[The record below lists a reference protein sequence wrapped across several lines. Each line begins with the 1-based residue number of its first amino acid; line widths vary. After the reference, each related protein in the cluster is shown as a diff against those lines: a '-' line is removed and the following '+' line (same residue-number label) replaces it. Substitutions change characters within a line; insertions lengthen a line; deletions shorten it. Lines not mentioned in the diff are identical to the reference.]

1 MQDTHQPIPPPPS
14 YDGGK
19 KRTRWWIPVLVVG
32 GIILVPVITLLIF
45 AVFIGGLVAG
55 LGEGSEAKPLAESSV
70 LVVDLSGG
78 LPEYAIDMP
87 FSLGDAPKGPSL
99 YQTLTAIERASSDEK
114 IKGIYIRNGG
124 SGMGMAKLTEVRDAL
139 MEFKKSRKFVYAFI
153 DNGTKSH
160 YYLATVADSIFMP
173 QEGLLEFNAFGAS
186 APFMKGLFDNV
197 GVTWHVEQFEEYKSA
212 AETMSRESWS
222 APAKEEVR
230 ALIEQ
235 RQTMFA
241 NAVASARKLSAED
254 VISMMSRGMY
264 VPDSLLKYKLIDGFA
279 REAELKERIQR
290 RIDPTTT
297 DAHPRMESVSIA
309 RYLDVSEDP
318 SATAEKGIAIVY
330 ASGAISEGVNK
341 NAFDPSGIY
350 SRTLIKDLRAA
361 AADDDV
367 DAILLRIDSPGGS
380 AYASDEIWAV
390 IREIRTKK
398 PVIASM
404 SDVAASGGYYIAMAC
419 DTIVTHPATITGSI
433 GVIMAIPN
441 FTGAA
446 SKIGV
451 TVDTVSMGASANF
464 MNPLMP
470 LTDADKAQL
479 RALGGGIYKRF
490 VEKVAS
496 SRKKEFEATR
506 LLARG
511 RVWTGEAALSA
522 GLADVSGGIKQ
533 AIAITKQRI
542 GLKPTDK
549 VDISTYPSSE
559 DGIAAIL
566 RMFNIDDDEDASAS
580 AASSMIR
587 GLGATVI
594 GKIRGTDA
602 VADRVYQQL
611 PVGLRQQ
618 AAYSMQLAD
627 VAVKDR
633 VVMALPMIYPLD

>member
-1 MQDTHQPIPPPPS
+1 MQDTHQPIPPPPLMQS
-14 YDGGK
+14 PK
-19 KRTRWWIPVLVVG
+19 KRSRWWIPVA
-32 GIILVPVITLLIF
+32 IIGAVILIPVIMLAVF
-45 AVFIGGLVAG
+45 AAFIGGIVAG
-55 LGEGSEAKPLAESSV
+55 LESGDHDVKPIAESTV

-78 LPEYAIDMP
+78 LPEYATDMP
-87 FSLGDAPKGPSL
+87 FSLGDGPKGPTLYESL
-99 YQTLTAIERASSDEK
+99 DAIERAAADPK

-139 MEFKKSRKFVYAFI
+139 LGFKKSKKFVYAFI

-186 APFMKGLFDNV
+186 APFMKGLFDKV
-197 GVTWHVEQFEEYKSA
+197 GVSWHVEQFEEYKSA
-212 AETMSRESWS
+212 AETMSRENWS

-241 NAVASARKLSAED
+241 NAVATSRNISASD
-254 VISMMSRGMY
+254 VSTLMSKGLY
-264 VPDSLLKYKLIDGFA
+264 VPDSLLKYRLIDGFA
-279 REAELKERIQR
+279 RESELKERIQR
-290 RIDPTTT
+290 RLDPATK
-297 DAHPRMESVSIA
+297 DEHPKLASVSIE
-309 RYLDVSEDP
+309 RYLEAVEDP
-318 SATAEKGIAIVY
+318 TATADKGIAIVY

-341 NAFDPSGIY
+341 NAFDPTGIY
-350 SRTLIKDLRAA
+350 SRTLIKDLRSAA
-361 AADDDV
+361 SNDDV
-367 DAILLRIDSPGGS
+367 DAIVLRIDSPGGS

-390 IREIRTKK
+390 IREIRLKK

-441 FTGAA
+441 FSGTA
-446 SKIGV
+446 SKLGV
-451 TVDTVSMGASANF
+451 TVDTVSMGASSNF

-479 RALGGGIYKRF
+479 RSLGAGIYKRF
-490 VEKVAS
+490 VEKVAT

-522 GLADVSGGIKQ
+522 GLADVSGGIQ
-533 AIAITKQRI
+533 SAIAIAKKRI
-542 GLKPTDK
+542 GAADGERVEIL
-549 VDISTYPSSE
+549 TYPESE
-559 DGIAAIL
+559 DGLNTLL
-566 RMFNIDDDEDASAS
+566 RMFNIDNNEDETAAS
-580 AASSMIR
+580 AASLIFQRFARMI
-587 GLGATVI
+587 
-594 GKIRGTDA
+594 GTSSSS
-602 VADRVYQQL
+602 VPEQVVNRL
-611 PVGLRQQ
+611 PLGLRQQ
-618 AAYSMQLAD
+618 AAYSLQLAD
-627 VAVKDR
+627 VAAKDR
-633 VVMALPMIYPLD
+633 VVMALPMIFPME

>member
-1 MQDTHQPIPPPPS
+1 MQDNQQPIPPPPA
-14 YDGGK
+14 YNPGK
-19 KRTRWWIPVLVVG
+19 KRSRWWIPVLVVG
-32 GIILVPVITLLIF
+32 GIILVPIITLAIV
-45 AVFIGGLVAG
+45 AAFIGGLIAG
-55 LGEGSEAKPLAESSV
+55 LGSEHEVRPIAESSV

-78 LPEYAIDMP
+78 LPEYTIDMP
-87 FSLGDAPKGPSL
+87 FSLGDAAKGPTL
-99 YQTLTAIERASSDEK
+99 YETLDAIERASSDAK

-139 MEFKKSRKFVYAFI
+139 LEFKKSRKFVYAFI
-153 DNGTKSH
+153 DNGTKAH

-186 APFMKGLFDNV
+186 APFMKGLFDKV

-212 AETMSRESWS
+212 AETMSRENWS

-235 RQTMFA
+235 RQNMFT
-241 NAVASARKLSAED
+241 NAVASARNIPASD
-254 VISMMSRGMY
+254 VTSMMSRGMY
-264 VPDSLLKYKLIDGFA
+264 VPDSLLKYHLIDGFT
-279 REAELKERIQR
+279 RESELKERIQR
-290 RIDPTTT
+290 RLDPTTK
-297 DAHPRMESVSIA
+297 DAHPKLESVSIA
-309 RYLDVSEDP
+309 RYLEASDDP
-318 SATAEKGIAIVY
+318 TVTAEKGIAIVY

-350 SRTLIKDLRAA
+350 SRTLIKNLRAA
-361 AADDDV
+361 AEDDDV
-367 DAILLRIDSPGGS
+367 HAIILRIDSPGGS

-390 IREIRTKK
+390 IREVRAKK
-398 PVIASM
+398 PIIASM

-441 FTGAA
+441 FTGTA

-490 VEKVAS
+490 VEKVAL

-522 GLADVSGGIKQ
+522 GLADVSGGIKE
-533 AIAITKQRI
+533 AIAIAKKRI
-542 GLKPTDK
+542 GLGAKDK
-549 VDISTYPSSE
+549 AEITTYPKSE
-559 DGIAAIL
+559 DGLAALL
-566 RMFNIDDDEDASAS
+566 RMLNVDDEQDASALGS
-580 AASSMIR
+580 ALMS
-587 GLGATVI
+587 
-594 GKIRGTDA
+594 KIRGTDP
-602 VADRVYQQL
+602 VAESVYKRL
-611 PVGLRQQ
+611 PLGLRQQ
-618 AAYSMQLAD
+618 AAYTMQLAD
-627 VAVKDR
+627 VAAKDR
-633 VVMALPMIYPLD
+633 VIMALPMIYPME

>member
-1 MQDTHQPIPPPPS
+1 MQDTHLPIPPPPS
-14 YDGGK
+14 YEGGK
-19 KRTRWWIPVLVVG
+19 KRSRWWIPGLIVG
-32 GIILVPVITLLIF
+32 GIILVTVITLAIVG
-45 AVFIGGLVAG
+45 AFIGGMVAG
-55 LGEGSEAKPLAESSV
+55 LSDGSEAKPLAESSV

-87 FSLGDAPKGPSL
+87 FSFGDAPKGPSL
-99 YQTLTAIERASSDEK
+99 YEALTAIERAGKDDK

-139 MEFKKSRKFVYAFI
+139 LEFKKSRKFVYAFI

-173 QEGLLEFNAFGAS
+173 QEGLLEFNAFGAT
-186 APFMKGLFDNV
+186 APFMKGLFDKV

-212 AETMSRESWS
+212 AETMSRERWS

-241 NAVASARKLSAED
+241 NAVASARNIPAAD
-254 VISMMSRGMY
+254 VVSMMSRGMY
-264 VPDSLLKYKLIDGFA
+264 VPDSLRKYNLIDGFA
-279 REAELKERIQR
+279 RETELKERIQR
-290 RIDPTTT
+290 RIDPTTK

-309 RYLDVSEDP
+309 RYLEVSDDP
-318 SATAEKGIAIVY
+318 TATAEKGIAIVY

-367 DAILLRIDSPGGS
+367 NAILLRIDSPGGS

-446 SKIGV
+446 SKLGV
-451 TVDTVSMGASANF
+451 TVDTVSMGASSNF

-490 VEKVAS
+490 VEKVAT

-522 GLADVSGGIKQ
+522 GLADVSGGIKE
-533 AIAITKQRI
+533 AIAVTKKRI
-542 GLKPTDK
+542 GLKPTDD
-549 VDISTYPSSE
+549 VDISTYPRSE
-559 DGIAAIL
+559 KGIAAFL
-566 RMFNIDDDEDASAS
+566 RMLNIDNDDDASTNTAG
-580 AASSMIR
+580 SMVKS
-587 GLGATVI
+587 LGATVI
-594 GKIRGTDA
+594 SKIRGTDA